1 VTLLLAAALLAIGS
15 SVALVRSLTNS
26 PEWGLLSL
34 LLLVPLTELLILLV
48 AFLSVDS
55 NPDLPPKGEL
65 ERLVE
70 KKVRGLLL
78 DRSPRMRGTARQARG
93 SLPLSRTALGAPQAA
108 TPEGDLDRLL
118 VMKRRRAWL

>member
-1 VTLLLAAALLAIGS
+1 MLLVAAALLAIGS
-15 SVALVRSLTNS
+15 SVALVRSLTVS

-34 LLLVPLTELLILLV
+34 LLLVPLTELLILLA
-48 AFLSVDS
+48 AFLSIDS
-55 NPDLPPKGEL
+55 DPCLAPKGEL

-70 KKVRGLLL
+70 KKDRGLLP
-78 DRSPRMRGTARQARG
+78 DRSPRMRGAARQARR
-93 SLPLSRTALGAPQAA
+93 SLPLSRTVLGTPQAA